1 MSFIMQD
8 SSLDRSLF
16 VEDQPLVIPD
26 AQVDPRLAQ
35 AHDVLQ
41 SDHVRCLVLVP
52 LLSQGDAVG
61 VMGITSDHPGRQ
73 FTPDEV
79 MVAETIAGQIA
90 GAIETARLFEQA
102 QQGAVAEE
110 RNRLARELHDS
121 VTQTLY
127 SLDLF
132 ANATQQAL
140 SAGRIERASEHAR
153 QIFSLSQSALADMRL
168 LIFELRPP
176 LLDQEGLVGAL
187 RARLESVEARAG
199 FKTGFEAKGERP
211 LSPSVE
217 AELYA
222 VAQEVLNNTLKHAQA
237 EQISVSLNYDEQR
250 CCLTIRDDGIGFD
263 PEIAEDSG
271 GFGLHIIRERV
282 ERVGGTL
289 TLETASGRGT
299 TLSVEVAA

>member
-1 MSFIMQD
+1 M
-8 SSLDRSLF
+8 LL
-16 VEDQPLVIPD
+16 
-26 AQVDPRLAQ
+26 
-35 AHDVLQ
+35 
-41 SDHVRCLVLVP
+41 P
-52 LLSQGDAVG
+52 LLSQGDEIG
-61 VMGITSDHPGRQ
+61 VIGISTDQPGRE

-102 QQGAVAEE
+102 QQGAVADE

-132 ANATQQAL
+132 ADATRQAL
-140 SAGRIERASEHAR
+140 SAGKIERATKHIQ
-153 QIFSLSQSALADMRL
+153 QILSLSRSALADMRL

-176 LLDQEGLVGAL
+176 LLDQAGLAGAL
-187 RARLESVEARAG
+187 RARVESVEARAG
-199 FKTGFEAKGERP
+199 FKTEFEAKGERP
-211 LSPSVE
+211 MSHSVE

-222 VAQEVLNNTLKHAQA
+222 VALEVLNNTLKHAQA
-237 EQISVSLNYDEQR
+237 KRITVNLEWKEQR

-271 GFGLHIIRERV
+271 GFGLHTMRERI
-282 ERVGGTL
+282 ERLGGNL
-289 TLETASGRGT
+289 TLETAPDSGT
-299 TLSVEVAA
+299 TVRVEVTA